1 MKAKEGGSAVALAK
15 TTQWE
20 IEPRNKWV
28 LIRKIT
34 QEEMKTADGV
44 VVPGEG
50 SPLFNARSQRGIV
63 VATPDGVGLSKGD
76 VVIYTNFPLEI
87 PDIEEL
93 TGERNLHLVLEEEVY
108 ARAVPCP

>member
-1 MKAKEGGSAVALAK
+1 MKSQTGGTAAVFAK
-15 TTQWE
+15 TKWE

-28 LIRKIT
+28 LIRKLT
-34 QEEMKTADGV
+34 QEETQTADGV
-44 VVPGEG
+44 VLPGEG

-63 VATPDGVGLSKGD
+63 VAAPEGVGLAKGD

-87 PDIEEL
+87 PDIEEF

>member
-63 VATPDGVGLSKGD
+63 VAAPDGTRLSKGD
-76 VVIYTNFPLEI
+76 VVIYTNFPLGI
-87 PDIEEL
+87 PHIEEI
-93 TGERNLHLVLEEEVY
+93 TSERQPHLVLATEML
-108 ARAVPCP
+108 AP